1 MNFITQTLMNSMLLI
16 VDNGSVFTASIS
28 KILLKN
34 KTDFSVINFGQITD
48 LDLTKFDAFI
58 LSGRRRN
65 EQKMN
70 AINSEIINH
79 ALSENKP
86 LLGICYGAEI
96 LALTLG
102 GTIRKSADIIEGVH
116 SVNVIKQN
124 LLLDKDIEVY
134 QSHSYEIA
142 KLGSQ
147 LESVASSDNCQHEI
161 IKHQRLPIFGTQFHP
176 EMSKDGQ
183 LLIKSF
189 LKIIH

>member
-1 MNFITQTLMNSMLLI
+1 MLLI
-16 VDNGSVFTASIS
+16 VDNGSEFITEIS
-28 KILLKN
+28 NAISN
-34 KTDFSVINFGQITD
+34 NNTEYTIIPSQNVTKTDLSR
-48 LDLTKFDAFI
+48 FDSFV

-65 EQKMN
+65 DQKMN

-102 GTIRKSADIIEGVH
+102 GTIRKSSDIIEGVH

-124 LLLDKDIEVY
+124 LLLDKDIVVY

>member
-1 MNFITQTLMNSMLLI
+1 MLLI
-16 VDNGSVFTASIS
+16 VDNGSVFITGISNAIS
-28 KILLKN
+28 KNRTEYTIIPSQ
-34 KTDFSVINFGQITD
+34 TITKPD
-48 LDLTKFDAFI
+48 LSRFDSLV

-65 EQKMN
+65 DQKMN

-79 ALSENKP
+79 ALSENKS

-102 GTIRKSADIIEGVH
+102 GTIRKLDDTIKGLH

-147 LESVASSDNCQHEI
+147 LESFASSNNCQHEI

-176 EMSKDGQ
+176 EMSKDGK
-183 LLIKSF
+183 LLIESF